1 MRMTWSLSVIAAVV
15 LAMAGT
21 ASAQTVMPSAAA
33 YENCREQAIAGN
45 LAGEARNTAIGQCMT
60 NATANPNAGRQLAQY
75 EACREDAITR
85 NLAGEARAKAINEC
99 VSVATVEPAAGNPA
113 YSYDSCRSGAV
124 VRGLRGDALSQF
136 IERCTKGQ

>member
-1 MRMTWSLSVIAAVV
+1 
-15 LAMAGT
+15 
-21 ASAQTVMPSAAA
+21 
-33 YENCREQAIAGN
+33 
-45 LAGEARNTAIGQCMT
+45 MT